1 MKKII
6 FYILAI
12 FLASPAF
19 AQYPQINL
27 QGKILDS
34 FLQNGITDCQ
44 VTLMHADSTIVN
56 SEPKVYHIGNDNAHF
71 TTIFDFFIPNQPGD
85 YLIRVTKEG
94 YEDSWGKVTVPA
106 NYKEKRLLIPTI
118 YTRKSASVRNMGEVV
133 VRATRIKVKMRGDTL
148 VYDATAFNMPEGS
161 MLSHLIEQLPGAKIN
176 ENGEIFINGRKID
189 ELTLNTRKVF
199 GGNQAVLMENLPYF
213 TVKELKVF
221 ERRSL
226 QSVLT
231 GDLNAEKE
239 YVMDVKLKDEYAL
252 GGIANCDIAGGTHD
266 RYLAKAFGFLL
277 TKTLSIGAFANL
289 NNINDET
296 SGLSGVWGQNY
307 RRIWG
312 GANHPSK
319 RKGAGLSL
327 DYESTKKQY
336 GFPSLAFYNTIS
348 VDRKDNLN
356 ESKSFQE
363 FFLPTGSTYQNTSQ
377 QMRQI
382 LNEVMLH
389 QTVVYLPLSIR
400 GEWRVF
406 YEDDETNHN
415 TMLSHRS
422 SEYEAMEQKF
432 NNLERKKEYGISFGN
447 FNMSL
452 PWHKQITVSL
462 NNLRAIHTVLRSYN
476 KRQTQEESTTQD
488 YRHEYQDAVFTDYSF
503 APNISYRLPYW
514 KRLESNISIGYQQSR
529 KKSTDDLFVLNNLD
543 GWGLEDSVKLDLIPS
558 SKEML
563 WHAYDPVNSTFS
575 DMRTQEGNFNLTLKL
590 LPGKK
595 LPMEVTLQL
604 PLNFQKERL
613 AYRRDVLDT
622 LATRNLLALNPS
634 LRIKYKELSLRMNF
648 QTSSPGLQNMMP
660 YRDARNPLNIVTG
673 NPYLKNNQKF
683 NARFDWNHTVR
694 EKNVMKRNMRVGS
707 DFTYYARSVAQG
719 MTYNPQT
726 TAYTYRPENV
736 KGNWMWHSS
745 HQMSFALGSKQL
757 WWLDNELSADV
768 WHSVDFASVEG
779 LNEAQLNKVET
790 VKPNETLKIRYTGK
804 STKAT
809 LLGNVAWRRTWGHR
823 PSQETI
829 STFDFSYG
837 VNAQHTIES
846 WHTTFNIDALMYSRR
861 GYSSSVMNRNECVVN
876 ANISQALLHG
886 KLILKLEG
894 RDIFN
899 QQSATSYEVNAQGRT
914 ESWHRILPSYIML
927 HAVYHFNRE
936 PKH

>member
-6 FYILAI
+6 FHLLAI
-12 FLASPAF
+12 FFASPAF
-19 AQYPQINL
+19 AQYAQINL

-44 VTLMHADSTIVN
+44 VTLMRADSTIVD
-56 SEPKVYHIGNDNAHF
+56 SEPKVYNIGNDNLHF

-85 YLIRVTKEG
+85 YLVHVTKEG
-94 YEDSWGKVTVPA
+94 YEDGWGKVSVPE
-106 NYKEKRLLIPTI
+106 NYMEKRLLLPTI
-118 YTRKSASVRNMGEVV
+118 YIRKSASERKLGTAV

-176 ENGEIFINGRKID
+176 ENGEIFVNGRKVD
-189 ELTLNTRKVF
+189 ELTLNSRKVF

-239 YVMDVKLKDEYAL
+239 YVMDVNLKDEYAL
-252 GGIANCDIAGGTHD
+252 GGIANSDIAGGTHD

-277 TKTLSIGAFANL
+277 TKTLSVGAFANL

-307 RRIWG
+307 RHIWG

-327 DYESTKKQY
+327 DYQSTKKQY
-336 GFPSLAFYNTIS
+336 GFPMAAFYNTIN

-356 ESKSFQE
+356 EATSFQE
-363 FFLPTGSTYQNTSQ
+363 FFLPAGSTYRNTSQ

-382 LNEVMLH
+382 FKEVTLK
-389 QTVVYLPLSIR
+389 QDIVYLPLSLR

-406 YEDDETNHN
+406 YDDGETNHN
-415 TMLSHRS
+415 TMLSQRS
-422 SEYEAMEQKF
+422 NEGEAIEQKF
-432 NNLERKKEYGISFGN
+432 NKLEKRKEYGLSYGSFH
-447 FNMSL
+447 FSL
-452 PWHKQITVSL
+452 PWHKPITISL
-462 NNLRAIHTVLRSYN
+462 NNLRAVHTVLESFNR
-476 KRQTQEESTTQD
+476 RQTQEGDATQD
-488 YRHEYQDAVFTDYSF
+488 YRHEYQDAVSTDYSL
-503 APNISYRLPYW
+503 APNISYRLPFW
-514 KRLESNISIGYQQSR
+514 KRLETNINVGYSLSR
-529 KKSTDDLFVLNNLD
+529 KKSTDNLFVLNNLD

-558 SKEML
+558 NKEML
-563 WHAYDPVNSTFS
+563 WHAYDPQNSTFN
-575 DMRTQEGNFNLTLKL
+575 DMRTQEGYFNPTFKL
-590 LPGKK
+590 LQGNR
-595 LPMEVTLQL
+595 LPIEVTLQL

-622 LATRNLLALNPS
+622 LATRKLLTLNPS
-634 LRIKYKELSLRMNF
+634 LRMKYKELSLRMNF
-648 QTSSPGLQNMMP
+648 QTSSPGLLNMMP

-673 NPYLKNNQKF
+673 NPHLKNNKKF
-683 NARFDWNHTVR
+683 NAKFDWNHTVR
-694 EKNVMKRNMRVGS
+694 EKHVMKRNMRVES

-757 WWLDNELSADV
+757 WWLDNDLSADV
-768 WHSVDFASVEG
+768 WHSVDFTSIEG

-790 VKPNETLKIRYTGK
+790 FKPNETLKIRYTGK

-809 LLGNVAWRRTWGHR
+809 LLGNVSWRRSWGHR

-829 STFDFSYG
+829 NTFDFSYG
-837 VNAQHTIES
+837 VNAQHTIAS
-846 WHTTFNIDALMYSRR
+846 WQTTFNVDALMYSRR
-861 GYSSSVMNRNECVVN
+861 GYSSSIMNRNECVVN

-886 KLILKLEG
+886 KLTLKLEG

-914 ESWHRILPSYIML
+914 ESWHRILPNYIML
-927 HAVYHFNRE
+927 HAVYHFNRN
-936 PKH
+936 PKN